1 MFDDNALITSLTSQ
15 NEAKSFDRLLG
26 FPAFT
31 MVKYQLKMPQLVS
44 HAAKISVPF
53 YLPEVYIYTNSEKG
67 KKDQIKILRSK

>member
-1 MFDDNALITSLTSQ
+1 
-15 NEAKSFDRLLG
+15 
-26 FPAFT
+26 

-44 HAAKISVPF
+44 HAAKVSVPF